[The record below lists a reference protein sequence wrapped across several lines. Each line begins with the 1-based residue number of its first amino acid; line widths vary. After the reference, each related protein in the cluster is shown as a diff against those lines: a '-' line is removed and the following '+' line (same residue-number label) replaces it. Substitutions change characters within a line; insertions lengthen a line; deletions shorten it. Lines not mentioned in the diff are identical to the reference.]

1 MSIAYFSGSS
11 ISDEREKGMGRRAQ
25 RNDPDGLRNA
35 IIDQAFEAFTVH
47 GFGSTSIGDLKAAM
61 GVSGGAFSHH
71 FPTKK
76 ALGLAVI
83 RERVAASI
91 EATWIDPLRRA
102 PSAISG
108 LDAVFLS
115 VIDELDA
122 NGKVSGCPLGNLAV
136 ELSRQDDDLRLE
148 MDAIY
153 ARWRAVIAERLPHR
167 ASEDPAGPGDADGLA
182 TLVVATFTGGITM
195 AKASQ
200 TSEPLRRSWQRLR
213 SLLAAS

>member
-1 MSIAYFSGSS
+1 
-11 ISDEREKGMGRRAQ
+11 MGRRAQ

-122 NGKVSGCPLGNLAV
+122 NGRVSGCPLGNLAV

-153 ARWRAVIAERLPHR
+153 ARWRAVIAERLSHR
-167 ASEDPAGPGDADGLA
+167 ASEDPAGPGDAAGLA
-182 TLVVATFTGGITM
+182 ALVVATFTGGITM

-200 TSEPLRRSWQRLR
+200 TSEPLRRSWERLR
-213 SLLAAS
+213 ALLAAS

>member
-1 MSIAYFSGSS
+1 
-11 ISDEREKGMGRRAQ
+11 MGRRAQ

-153 ARWRAVIAERLPHR
+153 ARWRAVIAERLSHR

-182 TLVVATFTGGITM
+182 ALVVATFTGGITM

-213 SLLAAS
+213 SLMASS